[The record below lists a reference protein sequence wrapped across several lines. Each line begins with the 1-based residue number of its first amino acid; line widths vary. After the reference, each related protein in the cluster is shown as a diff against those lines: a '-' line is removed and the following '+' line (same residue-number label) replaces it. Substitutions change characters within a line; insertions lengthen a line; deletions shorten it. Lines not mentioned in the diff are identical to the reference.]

1 MEDGQLLASGGI
13 GAKEH
18 GILYLSIGIERQYF
32 ELQCCV
38 GLDHDPVCIIH
49 TLNGVGIFRTFD
61 DVPGLD
67 RLLLN
72 K

>member
-1 MEDGQLLASGGI
+1 MEDSQLLASGGI

-18 GILYLSIGIERQYF
+18 RFYLSIGVERQRL

-49 TLNGVGIFRTFD
+49 TLNGEGIFQTFD

>member
-1 MEDGQLLASGGI
+1 MKDGQLLASGGI
-13 GAKEH
+13 GAKEYRF
-18 GILYLSIGIERQYF
+18 YLSIGVERQHF
-32 ELQCCV
+32 EFQRCV
-38 GLDHDPVCIIH
+38 GLDHDTVGIH
-49 TLNGVGIFRTFD
+49 ALNGVGILRVFD